1 MTRRIR
7 KKRAAKMAIDVT
19 PMVAPGRKLISGY
32 GDGGFRLGD
41 ERVEGSVLLF
51 PERVLAWSVSN
62 ADEITPDKLAPV
74 ISAAD
79 QVDILLLGL
88 GERPGMLPITLRK
101 ALSEQGIVAEIMP
114 TGAAC
119 RTFNVLVAEDRPV
132 AAALIA
138 V

>member
-1 MTRRIR
+1 MRRIR
-7 KKRAAKMAIDVT
+7 TKHANKMAIDVT

-41 ERVEGSVLLF
+41 ERVEGSILLF
-51 PERVLAWSVSN
+51 PDRVLAWPVPSTGEV
-62 ADEITPDKLAPV
+62 TPENLAPV
-74 ISAAD
+74 LAAAD

-88 GERPGMLPITLRK
+88 GERPKMPPVALRK
-101 ALSEQGIVAEIMP
+101 AFSEKRIVAEIMP

>member
-1 MTRRIR
+1 
-7 KKRAAKMAIDVT
+7 MAIDVT

-32 GDGGFRLGD
+32 GDSGFRLGD
-41 ERVEGSVLLF
+41 ERVEGSILLF
-51 PERVLAWSVSN
+51 PEQVLTWPVVH
-62 ADEITPDKLAPV
+62 ADEITPENLAPV
-74 ISAAD
+74 LAAAD

-88 GERPGMLPITLRK
+88 GERPGMLSAGLRK
-101 ALSEQGIVAEIMP
+101 ALCEQGIAAEIMP